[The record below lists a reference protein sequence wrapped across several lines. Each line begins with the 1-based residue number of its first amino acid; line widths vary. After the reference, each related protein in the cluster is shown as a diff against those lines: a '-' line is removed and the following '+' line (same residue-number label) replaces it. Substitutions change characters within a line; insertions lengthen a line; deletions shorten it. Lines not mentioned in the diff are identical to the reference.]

1 MARRD
6 WDAFFEELKAIRAG
20 YTRTAKSEHKYVS
33 FGSGAGFSRSHIPFP
48 KNNFAKQSVVK
59 MISNLPKT
67 SIKRC
72 IDYALKNSLDGAA
85 INEKGERVGSDEVL
99 KDWGKDF
106 GDNPNSKDAWHLIF
120 SINEP
125 CDDQQKLRALSESV
139 HNVLGLN
146 FSGHKYA
153 FVLHTHQNNPHVHVV
168 LNKRNSFTNK
178 KIHFDSRSEI
188 REFFDDVR
196 TNFAYS
202 LGARG
207 LKYENKNFLQKD
219 LRLEFNKV
227 KSAVKLEADDYTAKD
242 KINDYYSKMQDKNK
256 QSYDATAGRIEAMN
270 NELAALKKDNEELL
284 RLFMLY
290 TKKRNKRVYK
300 LARELKESN
309 RVIKEKSK
317 AVLSEIDKINKISS
331 QATQLNEM
339 RLAHYKDHSAGLNLL
354 ENFSYNYNKIY
365 PKNRGAS
372 KADIENYKKV
382 RRAIAIHR
390 GREDD
395 AARKYF
401 EDSLLVTRMLG
412 RNESLFK
419 LTAKLEILDKNL
431 YVLQH
436 SGIIGEEATTFEKR
450 LKSNKEFIADI
461 CQKRF
466 EYVGKKLLNS
476 DKIDKDGFLFK
487 EYFKGVSVLGIK
499 PDDRLVKIK
508 NEKRLYKDVLAERSG
523 KTKTQGSRPAD
534 QNKFN
539 NELGGRE

>member
-1 MARRD
+1 M
-6 WDAFFEELKAIRAG
+6 WF
-20 YTRTAKSEHKYVS
+20 
-33 FGSGAGFSRSHIPFP
+33 
-48 KNNFAKQSVVK
+48 
-59 MISNLPKT
+59 
-67 SIKRC
+67 
-72 IDYALKNSLDGAA
+72 
-85 INEKGERVGSDEVL
+85 
-99 KDWGKDF
+99 
-106 GDNPNSKDAWHLIF
+106 
-120 SINEP
+120 
-125 CDDQQKLRALSESV
+125 
-139 HNVLGLN
+139 
-146 FSGHKYA
+146 
-153 FVLHTHQNNPHVHVV
+153 

-178 KIHFDSRSEI
+178 KIHFNSKSEI

-219 LRLEFNKV
+219 LKLEFNKI
-227 KSAVKLEADDYTAKD
+227 KSAIKLEMDDYTAKD
-242 KINDYYSKMQDKNK
+242 KINDYYCKMQDKNK

-284 RLFMLY
+284 RLFLLY
-290 TKKRNKRVYK
+290 TKKRNKRAYK

-309 RVIKEKSK
+309 RSIKEKSK
-317 AVLSEIDKINKISS
+317 AVLAQIDKINKISR

-339 RLAHYKDHSAGLNLL
+339 RLAHYKDRSVGLNLL

-372 KADIENYKKV
+372 KADWQNYKKV

-390 GREDD
+390 GHTDD

-401 EDSLLVTRMLG
+401 EDSLLITRMLG

-419 LTAKLEILDKNL
+419 LSAKLEILDKNL

-436 SGIIGEEATTFEKR
+436 SGIIGEEATSFEKR

-466 EYVGKKLLNS
+466 EFVRTRLLNTE
-476 DKIDKDGFLFK
+476 KIDKDGFLFK
-487 EYFKGVSVLGIK
+487 EYFKGVLVLGIK

-508 NEKRLYKDVLAERSG
+508 NEKRLYKDVLAEKGVKIS
-523 KTKTQGSRPAD
+523 KSYTPSRLAD
-534 QNKFN
+534 KDKFK
-539 NELGGRE
+539 NERGGRE

>member
-1 MARRD
+1 MYKR
-6 WDAFFEELKAIRAG
+6 
-20 YTRTAKSEHKYVS
+20 
-33 FGSGAGFSRSHIPFP
+33 
-48 KNNFAKQSVVK
+48 Q
-59 MISNLPKT
+59 ISNLPKT

-436 SGIIGEEATTFEKR
+436 SGIIGEEATAFGKR

-461 CQKRF
+461 CQKRLD
-466 EYVGKKLLNS
+466 YVGKKLLNS

-487 EYFKGVSVLGIK
+487 EYFKGVSVLGVK